1 MPNLAL
7 GSGFGISVLKRQQ
20 KYIYNV
26 SGVGKIKWNKD
37 VELMKGRRCCY
48 FR

>member
-26 SGVGKIKWNKD
+26 SGVGKIKD